1 MITDL
6 KAGQIKFLCKSAAV
20 GKSCDLSVVVE
31 NEKISFLEA
40 EPRDRVEPEEPRVAA
55 D

>member
-1 MITDL
+1 MTDL

-20 GKSCDLSVVVE
+20 GKSCDLSVIVE
-31 NEKISFLEA
+31 NVNISFLQA
-40 EPRDRVEPEEPRVAA
+40 EPSDRVEPEEPSVAA